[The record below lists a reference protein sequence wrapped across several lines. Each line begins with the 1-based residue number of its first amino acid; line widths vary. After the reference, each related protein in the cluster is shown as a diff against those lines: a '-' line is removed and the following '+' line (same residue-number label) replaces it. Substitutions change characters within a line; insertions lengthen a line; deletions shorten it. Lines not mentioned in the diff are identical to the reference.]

1 MAEGMAQSRRTG
13 PTLGDVKV
21 PGSALRVGGP
31 QGAIRPELSV
41 TGAMDHLRPSLS
53 PRCHAPCYH
62 APRGPRN
69 RTRRARA
76 DHGVDTDAIPT

>member
-41 TGAMDHLRPSLS
+41 TGAMDHLRPSL
-53 PRCHAPCYH
+53 
-62 APRGPRN
+62 
-69 RTRRARA
+69 
-76 DHGVDTDAIPT
+76 